1 MLGLRAV
8 PIRGRC
14 RGGAVEPGG
23 RAARPASGLGAARG
37 RLGQVRAAARAPSRR
52 RSARLA
58 AAAVGSATACR
69 ATAPVAC
76 MPAPCPPSAVACP
89 AMLQPPSGLW
99 SCSSGVLHSG
109 AARRGRRCTA
119 RIDCACPSGPQPH
132 RLPRRARLAH
142 PPQGRRCSRV
152 VPARTSHRGHRPGS
166 GGLARREVPVT
177 AELEYSSWHVT
188 GPRPGGRSPP
198 ERGLVGRLAYS
209 PGPRQMGTGP
219 RRAKARSAQ
228 AEAVSTPRNRLTGP
242 QPRRCRETSI
252 QRGAAARRDRV
263 QALKPS
269 GDR

>member
-23 RAARPASGLGAARG
+23 RAARPASGLGAAHG
-37 RLGQVRAAARAPSRR
+37 RLGQVRAAARAPARR
-52 RSARLA
+52 RAARLA

-76 MPAPCPPSAVACP
+76 MPAPCPSSAVACP

-99 SCSSGVLHSG
+99 SCSSGVLHRR
-109 AARRGRRCTA
+109 AARRGHRCTA
-119 RIDCACPSGPQPH
+119 RIDCACPSSPQPH

-142 PPQGRRCSRV
+142 PSQGRRCTRA

-188 GPRPGGRSPP
+188 GLRPVLSAFSRRDCPP
-198 ERGLVGRLAYS
+198 SGERDPPGVWTPRLARTGHAPS
-209 PGPRQMGTGP
+209 HPRP
-219 RRAKARSAQ
+219 RRAPSQ
-228 AEAVSTPRNRLTGP
+228 AGAPR
-242 QPRRCRETSI
+242 
-252 QRGAAARRDRV
+252 
-263 QALKPS
+263 
-269 GDR
+269 